1 MKSLES
7 LLAEAVG
14 KMTPDQRQKFIAAK
28 TTGMPIEGIL
38 NLAESICGETSV
50 RESRAIRRN
59 NGGQRVEESGD
70 FSMEKADE
78 ILFEGL
84 RKARPQAWTEVK
96 ESPEASGLTESQ
108 RKDYDFC
115 RLLGMSEA
123 DSLRSVKADIRD

>member
-1 MKSLES
+1 MEALLSES
-7 LLAEAVG
+7 IGAMSEA
-14 KMTPDQRQKFIAAK
+14 QKNKFFFRRTK
-28 TTGMPIEGIL
+28 GMSVETQV
-38 NLAESICGETSV
+38 NLAKECLSETD
-50 RESRAIRRN
+50 RTIRRN
-59 NGGQRVEESGD
+59 NGAQRVEESGD

-96 ESPEASGLTESQ
+96 ESPEASGLTGDQ
-108 RKDYDFC
+108 RKDYEFC